1 MIAFIFVLI
10 YVFYLFAQFVMFFAF
25 HDIISDSVLKVNNFK
40 SILRTWFAINLATV
54 ITALLYILCIKHS
67 SLIFGIMIILIA
79 IIHIILCA
87 NLAKYARKMKINEVL
102 TTCTDKNYNISAI
115 DSYIHS
121 YGADKFYKTLITPL
135 HNLITARDSF
145 ATTETKVKYDE
156 EVLNKE
162 IEIFIKNFE
171 YLINKENENHEKAK
185 EQQENI
191 AKIADEKILN
201 DIKKNYKGLKKYYE

>member
-1 MIAFIFVLI
+1 MIAFIFALI
-10 YVFYLFAQFVMFFAF
+10 YVFYLFAQFVMFLAF
-25 HDIISDSVLKVNNFK
+25 HSAINEDNLTAKQFK
-40 SILRTWFAINLATV
+40 SVLRTWFTINLIV
-54 ITALLYILCIKHS
+54 IITAVIYILYIKHS
-67 SLIFGIMIILIA
+67 SLLFGIMIILVA
-79 IIHIILCA
+79 LVHILFCVSMIT
-87 NLAKYARKMKINEVL
+87 YVRKLKINEVL
-102 TTCTDKNYNISAI
+102 TTCTNKNYDISMI
-115 DSYIHS
+115 ENYIHS

-145 ATTETKVKYDE
+145 TMAETKVKYDE

-171 YLINKENENHEKAK
+171 YLISKEK

-191 AKIADEKILN
+191 AKITDEKILD